1 MCSCFEYYSIFVQP
15 VNQMGMTMMMLKKL
29 LTAHDS
35 NISVSVLVYLRWN
48 SSLLN
53 TPSSQSDQ
61 GKAKL
66 IFWRIWRHLLN
77 LLPCSLNSS
86 DAADFVIAMEM
97 QWKNISMKN
106 IANVHCKVKPVY
118 RV

>member
-1 MCSCFEYYSIFVQP
+1 
-15 VNQMGMTMMMLKKL
+15 MGMSMMMLKKL
-29 LTAHDS
+29 LTEQDS

-66 IFWRIWRHLLN
+66 IFWK
-77 LLPCSLNSS
+77 
-86 DAADFVIAMEM
+86 M
-97 QWKNISMKN
+97 
-106 IANVHCKVKPVY
+106 
-118 RV
+118 